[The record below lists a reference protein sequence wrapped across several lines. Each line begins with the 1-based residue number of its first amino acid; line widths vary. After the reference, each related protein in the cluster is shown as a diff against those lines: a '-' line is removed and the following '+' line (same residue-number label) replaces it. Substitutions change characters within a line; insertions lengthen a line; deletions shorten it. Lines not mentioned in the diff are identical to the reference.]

1 MAETKTHAGSCHCG
15 AVAYEV
21 DTGLEGLV
29 ECNCSHCLRKGF
41 VLAFTPRSSF
51 RVTRDGPTTEYRFN
65 AHKIAH
71 QFCPTCGVQPF
82 AYGTMPDGTETVAV
96 NVRTLTDIAPWDW
109 QAERVNGRDF

>member
-1 MAETKTHAGSCHCG
+1 MTKASVHAGSCHCG

-21 DTGLEGLV
+21 QTNLDGLV
-29 ECNCSHCLRKGF
+29 ECDCSHCLRKGF
-41 VLAFTPRSSF
+41 VLAFVPRDDF
-51 RVTRDGPTTEYRFN
+51 RLTAEGPTREYLFN
-65 AHKIAH
+65 AHKIRH